1 MRTTAIVLVSLSIVN
16 VGAQRAAPSH
26 GASPGA
32 VREVARVNGV
42 PLMSDRLDAA
52 VNRLMPYESFHRS
65 VSGEK
70 VAAIRAKA
78 LQTIVDDELQY
89 QAGVRA
95 AVTVSAAEVEAA
107 AAKVKTVASVSPVA
121 LRREIRRSLT
131 IQKLQARTV
140 ASKCRVN
147 REEAAR
153 FFAANP
159 DRFVVPEQL
168 HVFAI
173 TIGVDPSAKAAAW
186 ADARARAEDVRL
198 KIQRGASFAD
208 MARTYSTDPSKTT
221 GGDMG
226 FVHRGSL
233 NDEFERVLRDLAP
246 NQTSDVVQT
255 LYGYH
260 IVRLTEIRAPQRKT
274 FAEVAAQIENDLT
287 SQRCADL
294 QQAWLTRLRAEAS
307 IVVAGPAS

>member
-1 MRTTAIVLVSLSIVN
+1 
-16 VGAQRAAPSH
+16 
-26 GASPGA
+26 
-32 VREVARVNGV
+32 
-42 PLMSDRLDAA
+42 
-52 VNRLMPYESFHRS
+52 
-65 VSGEK
+65 
-70 VAAIRAKA
+70 
-78 LQTIVDDELQY
+78 
-89 QAGVRA
+89 
-95 AVTVSAAEVEAA
+95 
-107 AAKVKTVASVSPVA
+107 
-121 LRREIRRSLT
+121 
-131 IQKLQARTV
+131 
-140 ASKCRVN
+140 
-147 REEAAR
+147 
-153 FFAANP
+153 
-159 DRFVVPEQL
+159 
-168 HVFAI
+168 
-173 TIGVDPSAKAAAW
+173 
-186 ADARARAEDVRL
+186 VRL

-260 IVRLTEIRAPQRKT
+260 IVRVTEIRAPQRKT
-274 FAEVAAQIENDLT
+274 FGEVAAQIENDLT